1 MSNTVQAVLACTA
14 EPPAWL
20 APGPCAADVP
30 LTGTPADTEMIV

>member
-20 APGPCAADVP
+20 APGAVRRRRA
-30 LTGTPADTEMIV
+30 LTGTPADMEMIV